1 MGLTFATAGIFDP
14 VPRSRIHH
22 GLRGSDS
29 GSDQPETSTLGRF
42 QAALNA
48 RRGFLSADTVMAF
61 HRQLTGLLSDGA
73 ELTEAGLRP
82 SPVSFEGLIQF
93 LRLNP
98 AIAHPN
104 LALDKK
110 GDFIA
115 SWSPHRLAKLSITFA
130 DLQSARW
137 VAADRSPGSRG
148 RASGSF
154 NIDAP
159 DIPDRFAAWMKA

>member
-1 MGLTFATAGIFDP
+1 
-14 VPRSRIHH
+14 
-22 GLRGSDS
+22 
-29 GSDQPETSTLGRF
+29 
-42 QAALNA
+42 
-48 RRGFLSADTVMAF
+48 MAF

-82 SPVSFEGLIQF
+82 SPVSFEGLIEF

-148 RASGSF
+148 RGCVAWIRGAGAMTPTPFRVRRCGRSSGVP
-154 NIDAP
+154 AP
-159 DIPDRFAAWMKA
+159 ACG